1 MVQQTEKN
9 IRMNTESTEVFYN
22 EYTRL
27 FEAEEISKEEYLA
40 LLRVLETDDE
50 GLKNI
55 IDTAIFV
62 NSK

>member
-1 MVQQTEKN
+1 MALDVTMDTQ
-9 IRMNTESTEVFYN
+9 STEVFYN

-27 FEAEEISKEEYLA
+27 FESEEISKEEYLA
-40 LLRVLETDDE
+40 LLRVLETEDIS
-50 GLKNI
+50 LRNI

>member
-1 MVQQTEKN
+1 MALDVTMDTQ
-9 IRMNTESTEVFYN
+9 STEVFYN

-40 LLRVLETDDE
+40 LLRVLETNDE
-50 GLKNI
+50 SLKNI

>member
-1 MVQQTEKN
+1 
-9 IRMNTESTEVFYN
+9 MNTESTEVFYN

-27 FEAEEISKEEYLA
+27 FEANEISKEEYLA
-40 LLRVLETDDE
+40 LLRVLETEDE

>member
-1 MVQQTEKN
+1 MDTQ
-9 IRMNTESTEVFYN
+9 STEVFYN

-40 LLRVLETDDE
+40 LLSVLETEDVS
-50 GLKNI
+50 LRNI

>member
-9 IRMNTESTEVFYN
+9 IRMNTESIEVFYN

-40 LLRVLETDDE
+40 LLRVLETNDE

>member
-1 MVQQTEKN
+1 MALDVKMDTQ
-9 IRMNTESTEVFYN
+9 STEVFYN

-40 LLRVLETDDE
+40 LLRVLETEDIS
-50 GLKNI
+50 LRNI

>member
-1 MVQQTEKN
+1 
-9 IRMNTESTEVFYN
+9 MNTESTEVFYN

-40 LLRVLETDDE
+40 LLRVLETEDE

>member
-1 MVQQTEKN
+1 MDTQ
-9 IRMNTESTEVFYN
+9 STEVFYN

-40 LLRVLETDDE
+40 LLRVLETNDE
-50 GLKNI
+50 SLRNI

>member
-1 MVQQTEKN
+1 
-9 IRMNTESTEVFYN
+9 MNTQSTEVFYN

-40 LLRVLETDDE
+40 LLSVLETDDVS
-50 GLKNI
+50 LKNI

>member
-1 MVQQTEKN
+1 MDTQ
-9 IRMNTESTEVFYN
+9 STEVFYN

-40 LLRVLETDDE
+40 LLRVLETEDIS
-50 GLKNI
+50 LRNI

>member
-1 MVQQTEKN
+1 MALDVTMDTQ
-9 IRMNTESTEVFYN
+9 STEVFYN

-40 LLRVLETDDE
+40 LLSVLETEDVS
-50 GLKNI
+50 LRNI

>member
-1 MVQQTEKN
+1 
-9 IRMNTESTEVFYN
+9 MNTESTEVFYN

-40 LLRVLETDDE
+40 LLSVLETNDE

>member
-1 MVQQTEKN
+1 MALDITMDTQ
-9 IRMNTESTEVFYN
+9 STEVFYN

-40 LLRVLETDDE
+40 LLKVLETEDVS
-50 GLKNI
+50 LRNI

>member
-1 MVQQTEKN
+1 MDTQ
-9 IRMNTESTEVFYN
+9 STEVFYN

-27 FEAEEISKEEYLA
+27 FEAEEISKEGYLA
-40 LLRVLETDDE
+40 LLSVLETEDVS
-50 GLKNI
+50 LRNI

>member
-1 MVQQTEKN
+1 MDTQ
-9 IRMNTESTEVFYN
+9 STEVFYD

-40 LLRVLETDDE
+40 LLGVLETNDE
-50 GLKNI
+50 SLKNI

>member
-1 MVQQTEKN
+1 MDTQ
-9 IRMNTESTEVFYN
+9 STEVFYN

-40 LLRVLETDDE
+40 LLSVLETDDVS
-50 GLKNI
+50 LKNI

>member
-1 MVQQTEKN
+1 LALDVTMDTQ
-9 IRMNTESTEVFYN
+9 STEVFYN

-40 LLRVLETDDE
+40 LLSVLETEDVS
-50 GLKNI
+50 LRNI

>member
-1 MVQQTEKN
+1 
-9 IRMNTESTEVFYN
+9 MNTESTEVFYN

-40 LLRVLETDDE
+40 LLSVLETDDVS
-50 GLKNI
+50 LKNI

>member
-1 MVQQTEKN
+1 
-9 IRMNTESTEVFYN
+9 MNTESTEVFYN

-40 LLRVLETDDE
+40 LLRVLETNDE
-50 GLKNI
+50 SLKNI

>member
-1 MVQQTEKN
+1 MALDVTMDTQ
-9 IRMNTESTEVFYN
+9 STEVFYN

-40 LLRVLETDDE
+40 LLKVLETEDVS
-50 GLKNI
+50 LRNI

>member
-1 MVQQTEKN
+1 
-9 IRMNTESTEVFYN
+9 MNTESTEVFYN

-27 FEAEEISKEEYLA
+27 FEAEEISKEEYLS
-40 LLRVLETDDE
+40 LLRVLETNDE
-50 GLKNI
+50 SLKNI

>member
-1 MVQQTEKN
+1 LALDVTMDTQ
-9 IRMNTESTEVFYN
+9 STEVFYN

-27 FEAEEISKEEYLA
+27 FEAEEISKEGYLA
-40 LLRVLETDDE
+40 LLSVLETEDVS
-50 GLKNI
+50 LRNI

>member
-1 MVQQTEKN
+1 MALDVTMDTQ
-9 IRMNTESTEVFYN
+9 STEVFYN

-27 FEAEEISKEEYLA
+27 FEAEEISKEGYLA
-40 LLRVLETDDE
+40 LLSVLETEDVS
-50 GLKNI
+50 LRNI

>member
-1 MVQQTEKN
+1 MALDVTMDTQ
-9 IRMNTESTEVFYN
+9 STEVFYN

-40 LLRVLETDDE
+40 LLRVLETEDIS
-50 GLKNI
+50 LRNI